1 MLIREFSGRENRS
14 LSNLKKMRAEAMPV
28 WGFGKLKQMCWAL
41 GLTVASS
48 KSAKLNTPFVRV
60 TFTVEEAG
68 IEEQRTVNMTILEF
82 QEFRATMKDI
92 LMAIRSF

>member
-1 MLIREFSGRENRS
+1 MEKS
-14 LSNLKKMRAEAMPV
+14 EATPA

-41 GLTVASS
+41 GLTVASN

-68 IEEQRTVNMTILEF
+68 REEDRTVNMTILEF

-92 LMAIRSF
+92 LTAIQSF